1 MGQMSFGKEGSA
13 SSSCCHGLS
22 IGPMRSQTMQMRI
35 SADASR
41 HGSKELEMGE
51 AEDSSVTGG
60 LLLAVGVPAT
70 WRRGI

>member
-1 MGQMSFGKEGSA
+1 
-13 SSSCCHGLS
+13 
-22 IGPMRSQTMQMRI
+22 MRSQTMQMRI